1 MREIQESKEK
11 VEFSLDNRQVFFGFF
26 GLSVVGCFV
35 FALGVMVGR
44 QDGGAAGGAKEGA
57 IASQG
62 AAAPLIAGLETIPE
76 VTPEGAA
83 GLTDAF
89 AFKHGLAAPATEG
102 MPETRD
108 PKVPP
113 REEKA
118 LRAQREA
125 EEKRKK
131 ASKESTLA
139 RLEPRVG
146 TAKGE
151 APLAGA
157 RAPEPA
163 LPGSKIAAA
172 LEPGASEGAV
182 NEANEANEAELRPEP
197 RPDPAAVMASSAR
210 SGEAPQLPSSPKATR
225 AFTLQLKAYASADE
239 AEKMAEKMRRNGHDA
254 RVEAGEVQGRTWH
267 RVRIGSFTK
276 WEDALAAKGAFEKQE
291 QLIAYVVPR

>member
-11 VEFSLDNRQVFFGFF
+11 VEFSLDNRQVFFCFF

-44 QDGGAAGGAKEGA
+44 QDGVIGGAKDA
-57 IASQG
+57 PFAS
-62 AAAPLIAGLETIPE
+62 ASAPAPLIAGLETIPE
-76 VTPEGAA
+76 VSPLEGP
-83 GLTDAF
+83 DAF

-113 REEKA
+113 RDEKS
-118 LRAQREA
+118 LRAQREG

-131 ASKESTLA
+131 ASKDGALA

-151 APLAGA
+151 PPLAGA

-163 LPGSKIAAA
+163 LPGSKGAAVVV
-172 LEPGASEGAV
+172 EMGEGAGEG
-182 NEANEANEAELRPEP
+182 EAKQAEP
-197 RPDPAAVMASSAR
+197 RPDPAAVMASSVR
-210 SGEAPQLPSSPKATR
+210 SGETASLPSTAKASR
-225 AFTLQLKAYASADE
+225 AFTLQLKAYSSADE
-239 AEKMAEKMRRNGHDA
+239 AEKMADKMRRNGHDA

-267 RVRIGSFTK
+267 RVRIGSFNK